1 MELVKER
8 RGVCDE
14 PVEHLLQEQEYEHE
28 FAEELSDGGERN
40 EFAEK
45 QQEGPSR
52 RKRIRTG

>member
-1 MELVKER
+1 MKER
-8 RGVCDE
+8 RDVCEE
-14 PVEHLLQEQEYEHE
+14 PVEHLLQEQEYDHE

-40 EFAEK
+40 ELAEK